1 MRCTTVVKKK
11 WGRDLNR
18 TGYWTLRL
26 TDAHIFTS
34 NDSSEPDS
42 TNHNAMQDTGH
53 YRSQKAGT
61 TGRASSLRQPSL
73 VLVSSG
79 HLYKGAPSQHE
90 LKQES
95 RVEVLCSEWPTASH
109 EGILLIRRK
118 SGFKL
123 PVVCIPLG
131 HASSLLASLTQSSS
145 ESKILTLEYDGF
157 FCSVLWLKAER

>member
-1 MRCTTVVKKK
+1 MRCTTVVKNK
-11 WGRDLNR
+11 WDRDQNR
-18 TGYWTLRL
+18 IGYWTVRL
-26 TDAHIFTS
+26 TDTHIFTS
-34 NDSSEPDS
+34 NDSSESDS

-61 TGRASSLRQPSL
+61 TRRARSLRHPPL

-79 HLYKGAPSQHE
+79 HLYHGAPSQHE

-95 RVEVLCSEWPTASH
+95 RVIVLCSEWPTASH
-109 EGILLIRRK
+109 EGVLLIRRK

-123 PVVCIPLG
+123 PAFCIPLG
-131 HASSLLASLTQSSS
+131 QASSLLASLTQSGS
-145 ESKILTLEYDGF
+145 ESKTLTLGYDGF